1 MIALSSI
8 NYKHSYFLKMPH
20 SQTLPYCQKLT
31 YQLLMILLIG
41 IFIYL
46 GHGIWVPIYFSILL
60 SILLL
65 PVTNLL
71 ERWYL
76 PSTLANFIAV
86 IFALAVIAGTVYFLS
101 SQIIS
106 FLNDV
111 PAIKEHLA
119 EHIST
124 LQNWIEQ
131 KLHISTAQQKVFI
144 EDAREGVKHSRGQYI
159 GQTFLTVSETVVLIV
174 LVAIY
179 SFLIL
184 CYRHLI
190 KRFLFAIFSSRHK
203 ESLQHVLLESKGIVQ
218 KYMTGLL
225 IEMALVATCYSAGLL
240 LIGVKYAIFLGV
252 FAAILNIIPYIGLFM
267 GMAFTVLVT
276 LGNSSSINQIIWIIV
291 FMETIHF
298 LDANFFMTKIVGS
311 KVKINA
317 LMTIVGVVIGGTMIG
332 LPGVFLALPTIA
344 ILNVIFSQIDSLK
357 PWSILL
363 SDDREDMNQKRI
375 LKHLQKI
382 RIKKI
387 KPAEYYANHEQ
398 PLS

>member
-1 MIALSSI
+1 MS
-8 NYKHSYFLKMPH
+8 NNH
-20 SQTLPYCQKLT
+20 QTLLYCQKLT

-46 GHGIWVPIYFSILL
+46 GHGVWVPIYFSILL

-65 PVTNLL
+65 PVTNFL
-71 ERWYL
+71 EKCYL

-86 IFALAVIAGTVYFLS
+86 IFALSVIAGTVYFLS
-101 SQIIS
+101 SQIIG
-106 FLNDV
+106 FLTDV
-111 PAIKEHLA
+111 PSIKEHLG
-119 EHIST
+119 EHLAT
-124 LQNWIEQ
+124 LQNWVEQ
-131 KLHISTAQQKVFI
+131 KLHVSTAQQKVFI
-144 EDAREGVKHSRGQYI
+144 DDAREGVKHSGGQYI
-159 GQTFLTVSETVVLIV
+159 GQTFLTVSQTVVLIV

-190 KRFLFAIFSSRHK
+190 KRFLFAVFSSRHK
-203 ESLQHVLLESKGIVQ
+203 ERLQHVLLESKGIVQ

-267 GMAFTVLVT
+267 GIAFTVLVT
-276 LGNSSSINQIIWIIV
+276 LGNSSSINQIIWIVV

-344 ILNVIFSQIDSLK
+344 ILNVIFSQIDTLK

-363 SDDREDMNQKRI
+363 SDDRENINQRRI
-375 LKHLQKI
+375 LKRLQKI

-387 KPAEYYANHEQ
+387 KPTEYYINHEQ